1 MEERKGSK
9 AAREK
14 TYAQVSYFANWGCE
28 SELGLGFEKS
38 SWRRRHHH
46 RRSSSRAMRSQ
57 R

>member
-14 TYAQVSYFANWGCE
+14 TNAQVSYFANWGCE
-28 SELGLGFEKS
+28 SELGLGSEKS